1 MTKRTSGILLHITSL
16 PSPYGI
22 GDFGSG
28 AYQFIDFLKN
38 SEQSYWQI
46 LPLNP
51 TDIALSNSPYSSCSA
66 FAGNVLLISP
76 EFLIRDG
83 FLTQNDLEKTDFSE
97 ERVDYLSV
105 AMHKVDVLY
114 KAFRNVKK
122 EIFLNEKFKV
132 FCQENEAWLND
143 YSLFVALKEKFEGV
157 CWSQW
162 PEDIREREP
171 ATIEIY
177 KGELHESILRETFF
191 QYLFYTQWFDLK
203 EYCNKEGIK
212 VIGDVPI
219 YVQHDSVDV
228 WVNKEIFKLDEKG
241 ECEFLAGVPPDYFS
255 ETGQLWGNP
264 VFRWD
269 VLKSSGYEWWKK
281 RLKHN
286 FDCCDIV
293 RIDHFRG
300 FVAFW
305 EVAKGEKTAINGK
318 WVKVNVYSFFDEL
331 LDYFDEFPIIAEDL
345 GVITDDVKEVIK
357 RYRFPGMKI
366 LQFAFDNKQD
376 NPYLPQNYIKN
387 CIVYTGT
394 HDNNTTKGWFRQ
406 EATKEIKKQLFEI
419 VGQEPTEDNI
429 SLALVK
435 LAMSSVADTVIFPL
449 QDILGMDESAR
460 MNQPST
466 IRNNWE
472 WRVKVSSFDFSKQ
485 KQLTSFCS
493 SHSR

>member
-1 MTKRTSGILLHITSL
+1 
-16 PSPYGI
+16 
-22 GDFGSG
+22 
-28 AYQFIDFLKN
+28 
-38 SEQSYWQI
+38 
-46 LPLNP
+46 
-51 TDIALSNSPYSSCSA
+51 
-66 FAGNVLLISP
+66 
-76 EFLIRDG
+76 
-83 FLTQNDLEKTDFSE
+83 
-97 ERVDYLSV
+97 
-105 AMHKVDVLY
+105 
-114 KAFRNVKK
+114 
-122 EIFLNEKFKV
+122 
-132 FCQENEAWLND
+132 
-143 YSLFVALKEKFEGV
+143 
-157 CWSQW
+157 
-162 PEDIREREP
+162 
-171 ATIEIY
+171 
-177 KGELHESILRETFF
+177 
-191 QYLFYTQWFDLK
+191 
-203 EYCNKEGIK
+203 
-212 VIGDVPI
+212 
-219 YVQHDSVDV
+219 
-228 WVNKEIFKLDEKG
+228 
-241 ECEFLAGVPPDYFS
+241 
-255 ETGQLWGNP
+255 
-264 VFRWD
+264 
-269 VLKSSGYEWWKK
+269 
-281 RLKHN
+281 
-286 FDCCDIV
+286 
-293 RIDHFRG
+293 
-300 FVAFW
+300 
-305 EVAKGEKTAINGK
+305 
-318 WVKVNVYSFFDEL
+318 
-331 LDYFDEFPIIAEDL
+331 L